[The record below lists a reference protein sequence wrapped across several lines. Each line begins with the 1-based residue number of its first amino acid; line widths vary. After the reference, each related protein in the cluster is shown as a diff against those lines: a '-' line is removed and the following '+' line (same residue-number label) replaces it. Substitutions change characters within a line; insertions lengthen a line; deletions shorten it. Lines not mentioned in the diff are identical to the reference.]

1 MFEEQRISIGLEESL
16 GIILQAYTA
25 INGSFVFRVYLE
37 QTHEYKVIHV
47 SITGKILFKSQ

>member
-47 SITGKILFKSQ
+47 SIKGKIIFKSQ